1 MRTTF
6 SRTDES
12 ILGRWWWSIDRW
24 MITAIITIIA
34 CGAILALAASPA
46 VAKHHNLDTFF
57 FARRHFILIPV
68 SVIIMFVASLLDRK
82 GVRQLA
88 VICFCSSVLLLIFT
102 LLTGAEI
109 KGAVRWI
116 NLAGFSI
123 QPSEF
128 VKPSFTIISAW
139 MFSAWRLK
147 EGFPGY
153 LVSVGLYLVV
163 VTMLLM
169 QPDVGMTILISVVW
183 GVQFFLAGLPMI
195 LVLVIG
201 LIFIAGG
208 FAAYFNFVHVQSRI
222 DRFFDPAGNEA
233 FQVARSLE
241 AFRNGGIF
249 GRGPGEGHVKEV
261 LPDAHADFIFA
272 VAGEEFGL
280 IMTLFLTSLFL
291 FIVLRGFIKAF
302 KETDLFV
309 QLAVVG
315 LLVQFALQAMINMA
329 STLNLM
335 PTKGMTLP
343 LISYGGSSMLASAI
357 GLGLVLALTRE
368 RPGQGNAW
376 RNLGGKDMGR
386 KLIYDQ

>member
-6 SRTDES
+6 SRTDDS
-12 ILGRWWWSIDRW
+12 IFGRWWWSIDRW
-24 MITAIITIIA
+24 MITAIISIIA

-46 VAKHHNLDTFF
+46 VAKHYNFDTFF
-57 FARRHFILIPV
+57 FAQRHFMIIPISLIV
-68 SVIIMFVASLLDRK
+68 MFGVSLLDRR
-82 GVRQLA
+82 GIRQLA
-88 VICFCSSVLLLIFT
+88 VICFGLSICLLGIT
-102 LLTGAEI
+102 LLNGAEV
-109 KGAVRWI
+109 KGATRWI
-116 NLAGFSI
+116 KLGGISI

-128 VKPSFTIISAW
+128 IKPSFIIVSAW
-139 MFSAWRLK
+139 MFAAWRLK
-147 EGFPGY
+147 ENFPGY
-153 LVSVGLYLVV
+153 LVSVGLYLVIV
-163 VTMLLM
+163 ALLLM

-183 GVQFFLAGLPMI
+183 GVQFFLAGLPML

-208 FAAYFNFVHVQSRI
+208 FTAYFNFTHVQSRI
-222 DRFFDPAGNEA
+222 DRFFDPAGSEA

-249 GRGPGEGHVKEV
+249 GRGPGEGHVKEN
-261 LPDAHADFIFA
+261 LPDARADFIFA

-280 IMTLFLTSLFL
+280 VMTLFIVSLFI

-302 KETDLFV
+302 KEIDLFV

-315 LLVQFALQAMINMA
+315 LLVQFALQAIINMA

-343 LISYGGSSMLASAI
+343 LVSYGGSSMLASAI
-357 GLGLVLALTRE
+357 GLGMVLALTRE
-368 RPGQGNAW
+368 RPGQGNNW
-376 RNLGGKDMGR
+376 RDLGGKDMGKR
-386 KLIYDQ
+386 LIYGE